1 MYDVL
6 KNIESML
13 YIAIIECNFDS
24 ANAFCYC
31 YNIVAIEAEIDK
43 RALIYKVNAEIGLE
57 YKIMTTAEYYKYI
70 SEH

>member
-6 KNIESML
+6 EKIESRL
-13 YIAIIECNFDS
+13 YKAIIECNFDS
-24 ANAFCYC
+24 ANSFCYC

-43 RALIYKVNAEIGLE
+43 RALLYKVNAEIRWE

-70 SEH
+70 IEH

>member
-1 MYDVL
+1 MNDVL
-6 KNIESML
+6 EKIESRL
-13 YIAIIECNFDS
+13 YQSIIECKFYS
-24 ANAFCYC
+24 ASAFCYC

-43 RALIYKVNAEIGLE
+43 RALLYKVNAGIGWE

>member
-1 MYDVL
+1 MEDVL
-6 KNIESML
+6 EKIESRL
-13 YIAIIECNFDS
+13 YNAIIECKFES

-43 RALIYKVNAEIGLE
+43 RALLYKVNAEIGWE